1 MVGEIGDYKEV
12 ESLNSLN
19 MGEGLLYET
28 IITTVDRDGRGN
40 AAPIGVICKSP
51 REIVLYL
58 YEGSHTLSNI
68 LATGNFTVN
77 ITHDPILFTEATI
90 GDLED
95 NYFIPYSQHLILK
108 GASSFFTAAMKKVR
122 KVKRR
127 DRYGESGLFIITA
140 DVKRIFKGENF
151 KGPLNRGIYAII
163 ESLINYTRID
173 RAENK
178 KEILDRISEM
188 KRVVDKVGGSREK
201 LAMKKIIESVR
212 NLKLDQQNDAHQ
224 H

>member
-1 MVGEIGDYKEV
+1 VVGEIEDYKEV
-12 ESLNSLN
+12 ENLNALN
-19 MGEGLLYET
+19 MDKGLLYET
-28 IITTVDRDGRGN
+28 IITTVDGGGRGN

-68 LATGNFTVN
+68 LSTGNFTVN

-95 NYFIPYSQHLILK
+95 DYFTPYTQHLILK
-108 GASSFFTAAMKKVR
+108 GASSFFTATIKKVR
-122 KVKRR
+122 KVKRK
-127 DRYGESGLFIITA
+127 DRYGESRLFIITA

-151 KGPLNRGIYAII
+151 REPLNRSIYAII

-201 LAMKKIIESVR
+201 LAMKKIIDSIR
-212 NLKLDQQNDAHQ
+212 NLKLDQQNNVYQ